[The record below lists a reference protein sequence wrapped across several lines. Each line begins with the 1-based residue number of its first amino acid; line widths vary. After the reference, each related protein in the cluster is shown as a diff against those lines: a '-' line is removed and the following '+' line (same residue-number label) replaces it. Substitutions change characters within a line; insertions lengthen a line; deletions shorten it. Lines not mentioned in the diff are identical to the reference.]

1 MTFLELFPTCF
12 VIAFAGLNLL
22 LSQCCKI
29 LKILTL
35 FSWAVRCK
43 NLANCD
49 CGSPQV
55 NTSKSVNVLLR
66 LLFVLVLEK
75 PLRGTVELSCTFPAV
90 FGK

>member
-22 LSQCCKI
+22 FSQCCKI

-49 CGSPQV
+49 CGS
-55 NTSKSVNVLLR
+55 TSKSVNVLLL

-75 PLRGTVELSCTFPAV
+75 PLRGTVELSCTVPAV
-90 FGK
+90 LGK